1 MTDQVDP
8 WCNDGAVEP
17 TDDEKKGFKDNFVV
31 KDDDNDDAD
40 RLPDHEVYLNKLET
54 KLNRLKKKSSIS
66 KELALRRSD
75 EARRMLESSAAAI
88 ELFEDEELNEQSAIS
103 RRLFPEKQALSVS
116 EIARLLESDTL
127 DRSAQEDEEPTNNV
141 AKDCPN
147 VQENLPNDA

>member
-8 WCNDGAVEP
+8 WCNGTVEP
-17 TDDEKKGFKDNFVV
+17 TEDEKKGFKDNFVV
-31 KDDDNDDAD
+31 KEDDAD
-40 RLPDHEVYLNKLET
+40 RLPDHEDYLNKLET

>member
-8 WCNDGAVEP
+8 WCNGTVEP
-17 TDDEKKGFKDNFVV
+17 TEDEKKGFKDNFVV
-31 KDDDNDDAD
+31 KEDDAD
-40 RLPDHEVYLNKLET
+40 RLPDHEDYLNKLET
-54 KLNRLKKKSSIS
+54 KLDRLKKKSSIS

-88 ELFEDEELNEQSAIS
+88 EVFEDEELDEQSAIS

-127 DRSAQEDEEPTNNV
+127 DKSVQEDEEPTNND
-141 AKDCPN
+141 AKDCPTSELEN
-147 VQENLPNDA
+147 VPNT